1 MSVVFSATISQSTPV
16 AGVVT
21 LTFTDTT
28 TGLGTV
34 SARTLTIY
42 DYNDDLV
49 ETINMGTST
58 VATFNV
64 SADGYFTFD
73 ESITDN
79 TGTYT
84 GEKAL
89 LCTSF
94 YIYEYVQ
101 SVANNSTYCGD
112 LYGIVFNQS
121 RAQNDRYAAIDM
133 ASFGQGVIA
142 QQLIT
147 QANFYILTPYYAQSN

>member
-1 MSVVFSATISQSTPV
+1 MSVVFSANVSQSTPV

-21 LTFTDTT
+21 LTFRDTT

-49 ETINMGTST
+49 QTISMGTST
-58 VATFNV
+58 TATFNV

-84 GEKAL
+84 GDVAF
-89 LCTSF
+89 LCTAF
-94 YIYEYVQ
+94 YINAYVT
-101 SVANNSTYCGD
+101 SVASNTTYCGD
-112 LYGIVFNQS
+112 LYGVVFNQS
-121 RAQNDRYAAIDM
+121 QAQNYRYAAIDM

-147 QANFYILTPYYAQSN
+147 QANFYITTPYYAN